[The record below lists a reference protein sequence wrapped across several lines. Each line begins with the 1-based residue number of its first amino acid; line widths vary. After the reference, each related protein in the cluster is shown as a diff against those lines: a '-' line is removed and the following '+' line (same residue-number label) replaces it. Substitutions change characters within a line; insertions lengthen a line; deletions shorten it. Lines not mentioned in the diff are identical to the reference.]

1 MVRPR
6 VLLIIRVEGAA
17 RSTAFEVGSG
27 STISDLHEVWH
38 QRLDC
43 ISVHGVGVTVREVLK
58 CDAPV
63 RVPDGGIVLDEAVV
77 EEFGRQV
84 TFGRHWLVI
93 THLCEHNSADHSRRV
108 HPGPAAS
115 RYRSQ

>member
-1 MVRPR
+1 
-6 VLLIIRVEGAA
+6 
-17 RSTAFEVGSG
+17 
-27 STISDLHEVWH
+27 
-38 QRLDC
+38 
-43 ISVHGVGVTVREVLK
+43 
-58 CDAPV
+58 
-63 RVPDGGIVLDEAVV
+63 VLDEAVV